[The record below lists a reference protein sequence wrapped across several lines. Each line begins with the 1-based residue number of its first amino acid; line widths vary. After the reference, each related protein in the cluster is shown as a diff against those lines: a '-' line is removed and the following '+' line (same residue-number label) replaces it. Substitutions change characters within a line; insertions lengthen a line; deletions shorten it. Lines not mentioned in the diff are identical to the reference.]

1 MNSIGKESCSVVDE
15 PRFLLDTNILI
26 YIAAGAS
33 EELRRRVEQCTPGM
47 AVTSTLCVAEALFG
61 MDEEDALAEVLQV
74 FEALPFDLEA
84 ARVFPT
90 IPFRRG
96 RLDRLIAA
104 QALSRDLTIVTNNER
119 DFADVPGLRI
129 ENWTLLA

>member
-1 MNSIGKESCSVVDE
+1 
-15 PRFLLDTNILI
+15 
-26 YIAAGAS
+26 
-33 EELRRRVEQCTPGM
+33 M

-104 QALSRDLTIVTNNER
+104 QALSRDQTIVTNRSEER
-119 DFADVPGLRI
+119 RVGKACVSTCRSRWSPYHSKKKEPPSHR
-129 ENWTLLA
+129 NTRASNTNNNN